1 MESPPF
7 PPGEDDPLEWAVQ
20 HVGVLY
26 PPLRMMDSG
35 GHFTLAAM
43 QPMPLLKPKTHL
55 FIHQI

>member
-1 MESPPF
+1 
-7 PPGEDDPLEWAVQ
+7 
-20 HVGVLY
+20 LY

-43 QPMPLLKPKTHL
+43 QPMSLLKPKTHL